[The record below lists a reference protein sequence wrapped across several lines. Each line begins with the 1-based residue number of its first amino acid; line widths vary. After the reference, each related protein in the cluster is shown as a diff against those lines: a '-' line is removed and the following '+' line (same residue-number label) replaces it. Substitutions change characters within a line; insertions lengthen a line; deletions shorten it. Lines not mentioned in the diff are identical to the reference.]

1 MKRAHW
7 AIVIAAT
14 AALVV
19 LAPEEDGAIDSG
31 KRPVSEELVREA
43 ETAGGQAWLKSSR
56 VELERLARLE
66 KQRRERLKAS
76 DVFNSTSWYVPPPAP
91 KVVAPPP
98 APRVVVVTAPP
109 LPFTYLGRYGDGDAR
124 VVILA
129 RGDRMYT
136 VGVGEV
142 IDNQYRVDRISGGV
156 VGLTY
161 LPMNVQQSLQTGEAL

>member
-1 MKRAHW
+1 
-7 AIVIAAT
+7 
-14 AALVV
+14 
-19 LAPEEDGAIDSG
+19 
-31 KRPVSEELVREA
+31 
-43 ETAGGQAWLKSSR
+43 
-56 VELERLARLE
+56 
-66 KQRRERLKAS
+66 
-76 DVFNSTSWYVPPPAP
+76 
-91 KVVAPPP
+91 
-98 APRVVVVTAPP
+98 VVVTAPP
-109 LPFTYLGRYGDGDAR
+109 LPFTYLGRYGEGDAR

>member
-1 MKRAHW
+1 MKRSHW
-7 AIVIAAT
+7 VVVIVAT

-19 LAPEEDGAIDSG
+19 MAPEEESAGG
-31 KRPVSEELVREA
+31 NGLYEPGELVREA
-43 ETAGGQAWLKSSR
+43 EMPGGQAWLKSNR

-66 KQRRERLKAS
+66 KQRRERIKAS

-109 LPFTYLGRYGDGDAR
+109 LPFTYLGRYGEGDAR